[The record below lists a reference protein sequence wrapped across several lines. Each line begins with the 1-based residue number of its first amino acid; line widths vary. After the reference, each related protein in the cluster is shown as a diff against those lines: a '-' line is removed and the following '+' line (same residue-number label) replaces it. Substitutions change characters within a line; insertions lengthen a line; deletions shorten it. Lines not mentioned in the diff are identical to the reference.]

1 MRELMSV
8 SGLSKNAL
16 INHLNR
22 LMVSVMVE
30 RVARGRYPLT
40 IDGQE
45 LANTSAGSIVDSS
58 KRQNAKSAH
67 VMEEFDRLFP
77 FNFQGKTEKEKN
89 ARWPICREMKHH
101 EEDMINGMKEAL
113 RIWK

>member
-1 MRELMSV
+1 
-8 SGLSKNAL
+8 
-16 INHLNR
+16 
-22 LMVSVMVE
+22 
-30 RVARGRYPLT
+30 
-40 IDGQE
+40 
-45 LANTSAGSIVDSS
+45 
-58 KRQNAKSAH
+58 
-67 VMEEFDRLFP
+67 MEEFDRLFP